1 MLGRLAA
8 TNHAME
14 VALKTKL
21 DIDADLLK
29 ASEVHALVDTD
40 VRVAL
45 LA

>member
-1 MLGRLAA
+1 MFGRLAA